1 MEEGLPRIGLDARAA
16 SVSAEQMNWPA
27 SMLELQVVLG
37 ALFRTL
43 TSLEASGDEWVV
55 QQVATTLSSHLL
67 PWKNAESTPDK
78 CLTDLWVHG
87 AGDCCYF

>member
-1 MEEGLPRIGLDARAA
+1 MEEGLPWIGLDARAA
-16 SVSAEQMNWPA
+16 NVSSEQMNWPA

-37 ALFRTL
+37 ALFRIL

-67 PWKNAESTPDK
+67 PWKNAESIPDK
-78 CLTDLWVHG
+78 S
-87 AGDCCYF
+87 